1 MKKIGFFF
9 ARLDHISGW
18 IHSNILQELANDH
31 QIFIYG
37 EKKIIDYF
45 ELNYSVPQG
54 VRIELI
60 VTNVPVNY
68 IGKIYFPV
76 RQIMTRKTNPAIS
89 FILKKRIFGELK
101 FYSTSFGLSKT
112 LFALIKNLKSI
123 TRYTFRH
130 PFLMIILIPFL
141 GELINKILKTL
152 YDRKTYVLPKEINR
166 DLDLFILTSSGKEQ
180 RNYTLIKSLRQE
192 NICTLL
198 SMQNWDNLYS
208 KTVILTE
215 PDYLFVSGDHC
226 VRSISKIQ
234 KLSICRI
241 VSVGLPRF
249 NSYRNIN
256 RKLIQNS
263 NQVFK
268 ILYLGFSPPHNEVNL
283 LNKLYCELN
292 KLNLQQPYEIIYKP
306 HPQRR
311 PRYFEENATGLFSVI
326 NLPTQNYPEIGVRH
340 IAQMQEADMV
350 ISTPTSMVIESMLL
364 GKKTI
369 LDLTNDNTHRSTAQ
383 LSYENYD
390 YLRSLEV
397 IKNLEKCISVNQI
410 VGSIINYIDLA
421 DRSFISYN
429 LDQIIENSVSS
440 YSVHINNILTN

>member
-1 MKKIGFFF
+1 MKQIGIFF

-18 IHSNILQELANDH
+18 THSNILQELANDH
-31 QIFIYG
+31 QVFIYG

-45 ELNYSVPQG
+45 ELNYNIHQG
-54 VRIELI
+54 IKIELTVI
-60 VTNVPVNY
+60 NVPINY

-76 RQIMTRKTNPAIS
+76 RHIMTRKTNPTIS
-89 FILKKRIFGELK
+89 FILKKRIFGELNI
-101 FYSTSFGLSKT
+101 YSTNFSLSKI
-112 LFALIKNLKSI
+112 LFALIKNLKGV
-123 TRYTFRH
+123 TRYTFSH

-141 GELINKILKTL
+141 GEFIKKILKIL

-166 DLDLFILTSSGKEQ
+166 DLDLFILTSSGREQ

-198 SMQNWDNLYS
+198 SIQNWDNLYS
-208 KTVILTE
+208 KTVIITE
-215 PDYLFVSGDHC
+215 PDYLFVSGVHC
-226 VRSISKIQ
+226 VSAMPKIQ
-234 KLSICRI
+234 KLSSCLI
-241 VSVGLPRF
+241 VPVGLPRF
-249 NSYRNIN
+249 NPYRNIN
-256 RKLIQNS
+256 SKLIQNK

-283 LNKLYCELN
+283 LNILYHELN
-292 KLNLQQPYEIIYKP
+292 KLNLQHQFEIIYKP

-311 PRYFEENATGLFSVI
+311 PRYFEEKATGLFSVI

-383 LSYENYD
+383 LSYENND
-390 YLRSLEV
+390 YLRSLGL
-397 IKNLEKCISVNQI
+397 IKNLEKCFSVNQI
-410 VGSIINYIDLA
+410 VESIINYMNLA
-421 DRSFISYN
+421 ERSFINYN